1 MSIAQ
6 GPVPSL
12 PQPPL
17 GLRMTPGEI
26 ELMREQQRF
35 DQLVALAT
43 LPPEIRALEVA
54 RLKAIG
60 VRERAAL
67 DLAEAELLA
76 DSPMLHPSVVGRPA
90 RVAAAYQLKKL
101 ADRVGL
107 DASFLAP
114 EAYVLENGS
123 LSLGADTVVA
133 LVTHALGDRLVVGFR
148 VELAQETTS
157 ILVDESDPAGRAVA
171 VPAWVRA
178 TCTLAGEEPSA
189 YTFTA
194 SELAQAPWA
203 RDAAGM
209 LKAQYRSSPAMQMG
223 RRAKVRLI
231 RSVPA
236 LHMASQG
243 LGVEDDGVGH
253 AEATAGSAQPTA
265 SAAPPSALDRVAA
278 RAEAKAAVVTVIP
291 PTEDTAAKPYVSPV
305 LSNDPP
311 PMARAESK
319 AAIVTVIPP
328 TPADNA
334 PAMPPGARPTMR
346 AVEHLQAQFRA
357 KEREAARFAA
367 DVPESTTVA
376 QMSEEQRWRYAV
388 ELTRLQTAKQTP

>member
-1 MSIAQ
+1 MSIQQ
-6 GPVPSL
+6 GPVPTL

-26 ELMREQQRF
+26 ALMQEQQRF
-35 DQLVALAT
+35 DQLVALAS

-76 DSPMLHPSVVGRPA
+76 DSPMLHPSIVGRPA

-114 EAYVLENGS
+114 EAYVLESGS

-133 LVTHALGDRLVVGFR
+133 LVTHALGDRLVAGFR
-148 VELAQETTS
+148 VEASQETTS
-157 ILVDESDPAGRAVA
+157 ILIDLADPAGPAVA
-171 VPAWVRA
+171 VPSWVRA
-178 TCTLAGEEPSA
+178 TCQLAGEEPA
-189 YTFTA
+189 VYTFTA
-194 SELAQAPWA
+194 FELAQAPWA

-209 LKAQYRSSPAMQMG
+209 LKAQYRSSAAMQMG

-243 LGVEDDGVGH
+243 LGVEDDAIGN
-253 AEATAGSAQPTA
+253 A
-265 SAAPPSALDRVAA
+265 AAPTGSVAQANVAKPSALDRVAA

-291 PTEDTAAKPYVSPV
+291 PTLSETSGDAPAATPTGS
-305 LSNDPP
+305 
-311 PMARAESK
+311 RA
-319 AAIVTVIPP
+319 AVVTVIPP
-328 TPADNA
+328 TVGTDGG
-334 PAMPPGARPTMR
+334 PAMPEGEQPTVL
-346 AVEHLQAQFRA
+346 AVESLQRGVRA
-357 KEREAARFAA
+357 KAREAARFAA
-367 DVPESTTVA
+367 EIPASVPVA
-376 QMSEEQRWRYAV
+376 AMTPEQRWRYSV
-388 ELTRLQTAKQTP
+388 ELTRQQTTEQTP

>member
-1 MSIAQ
+1 MSIQQ
-6 GPVPSL
+6 GPVPTL

-26 ELMREQQRF
+26 ALMQEQQRF
-35 DQLVALAT
+35 DQLVALAS

-76 DSPMLHPSVVGRPA
+76 DSPMLHPSIVGRPA

-133 LVTHALGDRLVVGFR
+133 LVTHALGDRLVGGFR
-148 VELAQETTS
+148 VELAEETTS
-157 ILVDESDPAGRAVA
+157 ILMDLADPAGPAFP

-178 TCTLAGEEPSA
+178 TCQLAGEGPVA

-194 SELAQAPWA
+194 FELAQAPWA

-209 LKAQYRSSPAMQMG
+209 LKAQYRSSAAMQMG

-243 LGVEDDGVGH
+243 LGVEDDAIGN
-253 AEATAGSAQPTA
+253 A
-265 SAAPPSALDRVAA
+265 AAPTGAVQAQAVAAKPSALDRVAA

-291 PTEDTAAKPYVSPV
+291 PTPAAPSGDAPAATPTG
-305 LSNDPP
+305 S
-311 PMARAESK
+311 R

-328 TPADNA
+328 TVGAADAPSMPAGD
-334 PAMPPGARPTMR
+334 PPSVT
-346 AVEHLQAQFRA
+346 AVESLQRCVNR
-357 KEREAARFAA
+357 KGREAARFAA
-367 DVPESTTVA
+367 DVLASLPVA
-376 QMSEEQRWRYAV
+376 AMTPEQRWRYSV
-388 ELTRLQTAKQTP
+388 ELTRQQTEQTP